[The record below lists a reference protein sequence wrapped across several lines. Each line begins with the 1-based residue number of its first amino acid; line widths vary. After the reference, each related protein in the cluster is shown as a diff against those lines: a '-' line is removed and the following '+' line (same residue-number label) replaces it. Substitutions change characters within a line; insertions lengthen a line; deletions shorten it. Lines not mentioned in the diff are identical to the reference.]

1 MRIGVDGNEAN
12 VENKVG
18 SSIYTF
24 ELLSYFKSVSSKD
37 TSFIIYLRQLPNQHL
52 PKEDKYFQYRVVKGP
67 FYWSQIFLPLN
78 LLLNRD
84 INVFFSPAHYVPRF
98 SPVPTVVT
106 IHDLGYI
113 YYPNEY
119 LRKDLYKL
127 NNWTQHAAAS
137 SCKVITVS
145 QNTADDVIKF
155 LKIDRS
161 KIKVVYNGFRTSL
174 GENNSSLPKN
184 MSKPFILFVGTLQPR
199 KNVARL
205 LQAFS
210 IFKKKN
216 PKYHLV
222 IAGKKGW
229 MFEKIFEKVKE
240 LELEDSVIFTGFVDD
255 NVLGTMYKN
264 ASLFVLPGLYEG
276 FGLPVL
282 EAMHLGCPVAT
293 SNTGALP
300 EIAGPAAKYFDPSN
314 TGEMAQ
320 VMNQI
325 VNNAKIKQDLVK
337 KGRSQVKK
345 FSWEKCGQNTLDI
358 IKRCAKQ

>member
-1 MRIGVDGNEAN
+1 
-12 VENKVG
+12 
-18 SSIYTF
+18 
-24 ELLSYFKSVSSKD
+24 
-37 TSFIIYLRQLPNQHL
+37 
-52 PKEDKYFQYRVVKGP
+52 
-67 FYWSQIFLPLN
+67 
-78 LLLNRD
+78 
-84 INVFFSPAHYVPRF
+84 
-98 SPVPTVVT
+98 
-106 IHDLGYI
+106 
-113 YYPNEY
+113 
-119 LRKDLYKL
+119 
-127 NNWTQHAAAS
+127 
-137 SCKVITVS
+137 
-145 QNTADDVIKF
+145 
-155 LKIDRS
+155 
-161 KIKVVYNGFRTSL
+161 
-174 GENNSSLPKN
+174 

-300 EIAGPAAKYFDPSN
+300 EIAGPAAKYFDPTN

-358 IKRCAKQ
+358 IKRCAK